1 MLLIINLGI
10 ILTLLI
16 IILFNIKNTKRQI
29 IITLGV
35 LSILII
41 FKLICDKMI
50 KNNKSNDEVNNYLVD
65 NDNMSNN
72 SNNNM
77 SNNSNNNMS
86 NNVSELKDRT
96 NKFDLKNLDHIV
108 NEMKSISNSYNE
120 EGEENIDRVNVNKNN
135 YIFTKHSGN
144 KDYHYKDL
152 HNGIFWERKNVSGEK
167 SLLLDNIDCSNDNS
181 CIIQPTIYNFH
192 KV

>member
-77 SNNSNNNMS
+77 SNN
-86 NNVSELKDRT
+86 VSELKDRT

-120 EGEENIDRVNVNKNN
+120 EGEENIDSVNVNKNN